1 MAVDWRTLPSLT
13 QLRAFEAA
21 ARLQG
26 FSQAARELNVTHAA
40 VAQQVRALEARL
52 GRELIYREGRGLKLT
67 ASGDK
72 LAQALA
78 DGFGTIG
85 RAVEELTA
93 DAGKGPLHLTMTPA
107 FATQWL
113 MPRLGDFWTKQPDI
127 PLLLHPEQR
136 VVDLRRD
143 GIDLGIRFGSGKWP
157 GVETEFLASA
167 QYAIVAAPE
176 LLEGRT
182 ELSNREMS
190 AMPWVIEQDW
200 PEALA
205 WLKERGLK
213 PDAMQITLMPNEELA
228 LAAARQGLGLHVE
241 AVALVE
247 QDVEEG
253 NLVILSQISGE
264 ALAYYMVTRPG
275 PKRPELKTFMRWLKS
290 VV

>member
-113 MPRLGDFWTKQPDI
+113 MPRLGDFWTKHPDI

>member
-1 MAVDWRTLPSLT
+1 MAIDWRSFPSLT

-52 GRELIYREGRGLKLT
+52 SCELIYREGRGLKLT

-78 DGFGTIG
+78 DGFGTIE
-85 RAVEELTA
+85 RAVA
-93 DAGKGPLHLTMTPA
+93 DLANDTGKSPLHLTMTPA

-113 MPRLGDFWTKQPDI
+113 MPRLGDFWTKHPDI

-157 GVETEFLASA
+157 GVEAELLASA
-167 QYAIVAAPE
+167 RYAIVAAPE
-176 LLEGRT
+176 LLAGRN

-241 AVALVE
+241 AIALVE

-253 NLVILSQISGE
+253 NLVILSQITDDT
-264 ALAYYMVTRPG
+264 LAYYIVTRPG
-275 PKRPELKTFMRWLKS
+275 PKRPELKTFVRWLKS
-290 VV
+290 AV

>member
-1 MAVDWRTLPSLT
+1 MAVNWKTFPSLT

-21 ARLQG
+21 AQ
-26 FSQAARELNVTHAA
+26 FSSFSNAARALNVTHAA
-40 VAQQVRALEARL
+40 IAQQVRALEERL
-52 GRELIYREGRGLKLT
+52 GRELVYREGRGLKLT
-67 ASGDK
+67 ASGEK
-72 LAQALA
+72 LAQALS
-78 DGFGTIG
+78 DGFGTIE
-85 RAVEELTA
+85 RAVADLAA

-113 MPRLGDFWTKQPDI
+113 MPRLGDFWTTHPDI

-157 GVETEFLASA
+157 GVDAEFLASA
-167 QYAIVAAPE
+167 RYAIVAAPE
-176 LLEGRT
+176 LLAGRT

-253 NLVILSQISGE
+253 NLTILSQIADD

-275 PKRPELKTFMRWLKS
+275 PKRPELKTFMKWLKS
-290 VV
+290 AV

>member
-1 MAVDWRTLPSLT
+1 MAIDWRSFPSLT

-52 GRELIYREGRGLKLT
+52 SCELIYREGRGLKLT

-78 DGFGTIG
+78 DGFGTIE
-85 RAVEELTA
+85 RAVA
-93 DAGKGPLHLTMTPA
+93 DLANDTGKSPLHLTMTPA

-113 MPRLGDFWTKQPDI
+113 MPRLGDFWTKHPDI

-143 GIDLGIRFGSGKWP
+143 RIDLGIRFGSGKWP
-157 GVETEFLASA
+157 GVEAELLASA
-167 QYAIVAAPE
+167 RYAIVAAPE
-176 LLEGRT
+176 LLAGRN

-241 AVALVE
+241 AIALVE

-253 NLVILSQISGE
+253 NLVILSQITDDT
-264 ALAYYMVTRPG
+264 LAYYIVTRPG
-275 PKRPELKTFMRWLKS
+275 PKRPELKTFVRWLKS
-290 VV
+290 AV